1 MLTVFG
7 CPNSRSLRTVWALE
21 EADAEYNY
29 VFVDLFKGAGRQP
42 AFLAINP
49 AGKVPALRLDDGA
62 VITETGA
69 IGLWVAEHF
78 ADAGLLPTDA
88 AARAQAWRW
97 LCYCLTELEQ
107 PLWTIAKHRFA
118 LPEKRRLPAIE
129 DTARWE
135 FGKAADL
142 LARRLETSPWL
153 AGEHFSL
160 ADIVASH
167 CLAWAKSAKVSLEG
181 SVLPAY
187 LERNW
192 ARPALQRALAREAAE
207 KEKQS

>member
-21 EADAEYNY
+21 EAGADYDY

-49 AGKVPALRLDDGA
+49 AGKVPALRLDDGS

-69 IGLWVAEHF
+69 IGLWIAEHF
-78 ADAGLLPTDA
+78 PDADLLPTEA
-88 AARAQAWRW
+88 SARTQALRW
-97 LCYCLTELEQ
+97 LCFCLTELEQ

-135 FGKAADL
+135 FNTAAAL
-142 LARRLETSPWL
+142 LARHLEATPWL
-153 AGEHFSL
+153 AGDRFSL
-160 ADIVASH
+160 ADIFASH

-181 SVLPAY
+181 AVLPSY

-192 ARPALQRALAREAAE
+192 ARPSLQRALTREAAE
-207 KEKQS
+207 KEQQS

>member
-1 MLTVFG
+1 MLTLYG
-7 CPNSRSLRTVWALE
+7 CHNSRSLRAAWALE
-21 EADAEYNY
+21 EAGAEYDY

-42 AFLAINP
+42 DFLAINP
-49 AGKVPALRLDDGA
+49 AGKVPALRLDDGS
-62 VITETGA
+62 ILTETGA
-69 IGLWVAEHF
+69 IGLWVAERYP
-78 ADAGLLPTDA
+78 DAGLLPDDA
-88 AARAQAWRW
+88 TARAQALCW
-97 LCYCLTELEQ
+97 LCFCLTELEQ

-135 FGKAADL
+135 FNTAAAL
-142 LARRLETSPWL
+142 LARRLEAVPWL
-153 AGEHFSL
+153 AGEQFSI

-181 SVLPAY
+181 AVLPAY

-192 ARPALQRALAREAAE
+192 SRPALQRAVAREAAE